1 MRMKAYR
8 KPSRPQDVPG
18 VGSAMV
24 SLRMTPETAPRRVM
38 LDPQTRQQLQ
48 TKFQQIKPQLKGQ
61 FSGLSDQDWDA
72 AQRDPDMLIETISRK
87 TGQGREQVEQTV
99 RQLVSSTNY

>member
-1 MRMKAYR
+1 
-8 KPSRPQDVPG
+8 
-18 VGSAMV
+18 
-24 SLRMTPETAPRRVM
+24 M

-61 FSGLSDQDWDA
+61 FSGLSDQDLDVG
-72 AQRDPDMLIETISRK
+72 RTDPDTLIETISRK

-99 RQLVSSTNY
+99 RQLVTSTNF

>member
-1 MRMKAYR
+1 
-8 KPSRPQDVPG
+8 
-18 VGSAMV
+18 
-24 SLRMTPETAPRRVM
+24 M

-61 FSGLSDQDWDA
+61 FSGLSDQDLDVG
-72 AQRDPDMLIETISRK
+72 RSDPDTLIETISRK

-99 RQLVSSTNY
+99 RQLVTSTNF